1 MPSKSCAVVCGVVKA
16 ACVKNLTVPTH
27 QLCFLLSSVF
37 LKNYLTQF
45 VAVFYAGSVR
55 VFTSLK
61 GGLYTLNTALTTNTI
76 YINNFYYSYCS
87 GRI

>member
-1 MPSKSCAVVCGVVKA
+1 MPRKSCVGTCARLVN
-16 ACVKNLTVPTH
+16 ACVKNLTVTTN
-27 QLCFLLSSVF
+27 QLCFLLSSVV

-45 VAVFYAGSVR
+45 VAVFYAGPVS

-76 YINNFYYSYCS
+76 YLN
-87 GRI
+87 